1 MSLAQ
6 DHQTRRDLSPNDL
19 EAWWLPFTANR
30 AFKKN
35 PRMISRAK
43 DMHYI
48 TPDGKQ
54 ILDAVAGLWC
64 CNAGHNRQPIVEAI
78 QQQAAELDF
87 SPAFQ
92 FGHPTA
98 FALASR
104 IAAMAPADLDHVFFS
119 NSGSEAVD
127 TALKIALAY
136 WNVRGQGQKTRL
148 IGRERGYHGVGFG
161 GISVGGIVNNRKFF
175 GGLLTGVDH
184 MPHTYNRQEQ
194 AFTKGEPEWG
204 AHLADDLERIVTLH
218 DASTIA
224 AVIIEPMAGST
235 GVLPPPKGYLK
246 RIREICDKHGILLI
260 FDEVIS
266 GFGRLGHAFAAER
279 FGVTPDMICFA
290 KAVNSGTVPMGGV
303 IARKGI
309 YDTFMKGPD
318 HAIELFHGY
327 TYSGHPLAAAAAL
340 ATLDLYRD
348 EKLFERTKAVET
360 RWMDAVMGLKGLP
373 NVLDIR
379 TIGLVA
385 AIDLASIPDGV
396 GRRAYEAMDVG
407 FREYGIML
415 RITADTIAL
424 TPPLIISDNQ
434 IDELIEKVKKCIL
447 AVA

>member
-1 MSLAQ
+1 MHVALVQVLEHHVDFFQHDHEHVLGLQIGVRNEGGEVVPGLA
-6 DHQTRRDLSPNDL
+6 RV
-19 EAWWLPFTANR
+19 E
-30 AFKKN
+30 
-35 PRMISRAK
+35 
-43 DMHYI
+43 
-48 TPDGKQ
+48 G
-54 ILDAVAGLWC
+54 VA
-64 CNAGHNRQPIVEAI
+64 E
-78 QQQAAELDF
+78 
-87 SPAFQ
+87 
-92 FGHPTA
+92 
-98 FALASR
+98 
-104 IAAMAPADLDHVFFS
+104 
-119 NSGSEAVD
+119 
-127 TALKIALAY
+127 
-136 WNVRGQGQKTRL
+136 
-148 IGRERGYHGVGFG
+148 
-161 GISVGGIVNNRKFF
+161 
-175 GGLLTGVDH
+175 
-184 MPHTYNRQEQ
+184 
-194 AFTKGEPEWG
+194 
-204 AHLADDLERIVTLH
+204 
-218 DASTIA
+218 
-224 AVIIEPMAGST
+224 
-235 GVLPPPKGYLK
+235 
-246 RIREICDKHGILLI
+246 
-260 FDEVIS
+260 
-266 GFGRLGHAFAAER
+266 FAAER

-348 EKLFERTKAVET
+348 EKLFERTKAVES

-407 FREYGIML
+407 FREHGIML